1 MERLNR
7 ISVRGFRSIREAG
20 GLELG
25 KLNVLVGS
33 NGAGKSNLLLWL
45 RMVAAMMG
53 GELQVFVA
61 RNGGVNALL
70 TGGLKETQEV
80 QGRLVF
86 EDAEFRFV
94 LGAAGDD
101 LVFRSEELLWLCD
114 VEQVRDE
121 FVEYLENQISHVG
134 GSGSVGE
141 DADLPTIAGATGY
154 DVAYLPSGEGIHFR
168 SSEVH
173 KESEAIGAFDV
184 LEPMSAWRR
193 YHFADTG
200 SRSGL
205 RHEQG
210 VRDNLR
216 LQEDGGNLASVLRD
230 LHTSNARRYR
240 EIVETVRLAAPS
252 FGNFVI
258 RPDPGERAALEWV
271 RAGYPDHVLGAG
283 ELSDGVL
290 RFICLA
296 TLLLQERP
304 REPELLMIDEPELG
318 LHPFALE
325 LLAEMLHA
333 ASEVRQIIVSTQS
346 ADLVSHF
353 APEEVIVVE
362 ADDGMSAFRRLDSS
376 SLKDWLEDYSLGALW
391 QMGVVGGGPAP

>member
-7 ISVRGFRSIREAG
+7 ISVRGFRSIREVR

-25 KLNVLVGS
+25 KLNVLVGA

-45 RMVAAMMG
+45 RMAAAMIG
-53 GELQVFVA
+53 GDLQVFVA

-80 QGRLVF
+80 HGRLVF

-94 LGAAGDD
+94 LAAAGDD
-101 LVFRSEELLWLCD
+101 LVYQSEELLYLCD

-121 FVEYLENQISHVG
+121 FLEYRENLISYGGGPGSVG
-134 GSGSVGE
+134 GS
-141 DADLPTIAGATGY
+141 ADLPTIARETGY
-154 DVAYLPSGEGIHFR
+154 DVAYLPSGEGIHYR
-168 SSEVH
+168 SSDVH
-173 KESEAIGAFDV
+173 KESEAVGAFDV
-184 LEPMSAWRR
+184 LEPISAWRR

-200 SRSGL
+200 STSGL
-205 RHEQG
+205 RHEQR

-216 LQEDGGNLASVLRD
+216 LQEDGGNLASVLRA
-230 LHTSNARRYR
+230 LHIGHSRRYR

-258 RPDPGERAALEWV
+258 RPEPGERVAIEWV

-304 REPELLMIDEPELG
+304 REPDLVMIDEPELG

-333 ASEVRQIIVSTQS
+333 ASEERQIVVSTQS

-353 APEEVIVVE
+353 APEDVLVVE
-362 ADDGMSAFRRLDSS
+362 ADNGVSTFRRLDSS